1 MIRINLL
8 AGERGKAKK
17 KTTLDP
23 GQQALIGGG
32 LILALAAGGVGWRYL
47 SLTRQSNQLNADIA
61 RENLEKTRLAAILQ
75 QVQRVEAQS
84 KLAKDRVELIN
95 SLRRDNT
102 GPVHL
107 LDEISSAVPDRLW
120 LTGIKQAAANANNPG
135 VVEVAMEGNVTNL
148 TRLSD
153 FIAGLE
159 ASGYFKRET
168 EIISTLTGPAPAGY
182 SSDTDVTKFS
192 IRAQFQQPGAPQP
205 AAAPP
210 SATPARPAAGGR

>member
-61 RENLEKTRLAAILQ
+61 RENLEKTRPAAILQ

-84 KLAKDRVELIN
+84 KLAKDRGQLIN

-120 LTGIKQAAANANNPG
+120 LTGIKQADAHPKHPG
-135 VVEVAMEGNVTNL
+135 G
-148 TRLSD
+148 
-153 FIAGLE
+153 
-159 ASGYFKRET
+159 
-168 EIISTLTGPAPAGY
+168 
-182 SSDTDVTKFS
+182 
-192 IRAQFQQPGAPQP
+192 
-205 AAAPP
+205 
-210 SATPARPAAGGR
+210 